1 MVKQVGTDDPAA
13 DHGSGFPAVAVL
25 GPVRHTGDEVH
36 QQPYG
41 NELQRDHAETI
52 SSRISA
58 QPIIAAML
66 AVDPSSRADESVES
80 SNSLAKRLS
89 RLLPPLDRAMALM
102 SPSVRGTN
110 KAISRAT
117 FHRA

>member
-1 MVKQVGTDDPAA
+1 MVKQVGSDDPAA
-13 DHGSGFPAVAVL
+13 DHRSGFPAVAVL

-66 AVDPSSRADESVES
+66 VVDPSSRADEGVVSP
-80 SNSLAKRLS
+80 NSLAKRLCGVLPRQS
-89 RLLPPLDRAMALM
+89 CTIARLDPTA
-102 SPSVRGTN
+102 RGT
-110 KAISRAT
+110 KK
-117 FHRA
+117 